1 MLCTLLAFSCSLH
14 THTHTYA
21 YMYVHKQARALSL
34 TEDALPLQFA
44 VVVAVV
50 VVITFL
56 CRVTNWKTFWKILRM
71 GTSENA
77 IYAAERY
84 EEKWREGFTT
94 LEKTCLHDGLPID
107 MPVRTTKHIRYR
119 YREHMF
125 AVR

>member
-1 MLCTLLAFSCSLH
+1 
-14 THTHTYA
+14 
-21 YMYVHKQARALSL
+21 
-34 TEDALPLQFA
+34 
-44 VVVAVV
+44 
-50 VVITFL
+50 
-56 CRVTNWKTFWKILRM
+56 M

-107 MPVRTTKHIRYR
+107 MPGRTTKHIRYR